1 MASKFGSTILVV
13 AILFF
18 LLTTV
23 SAGLRPERFAER
35 LGMKIVNAGGTN
47 EVYAQYA
54 GFFLAAAIVC
64 LIAVL
69 GQIPRAAAY
78 ILLVAIFGGL
88 LAGRA
93 FSLIANGGM
102 AGFTPTIVSLYA
114 IDTIGLLVAGA
125 AYAFDR
131 A

>member
-1 MASKFGSTILVV
+1 MASKFGSIILIV

-23 SAGLRPERFAER
+23 SAGVRPERFAQQ
-35 LGMKIVNAGGTN
+35 LGMRIENAGGIN
-47 EVYAQYA
+47 EIYAQYA

-64 LIAVL
+64 LIALL
-69 GQIPRAAAY
+69 GQIPRVAAY
-78 ILLVAIFGGL
+78 IMLIAIFGGL

-93 FSLIANGGM
+93 FSLIANGGV
-102 AGFTPTIVSLYA
+102 AGFTPMIVSLYA
-114 IDTIGLLVAGA
+114 IDAIGLLVAA
-125 AYAFDR
+125 TAYAFDR

>member
-1 MASKFGSTILVV
+1 MASKFGSTILIV

-23 SAGLRPERFAER
+23 SASVRPERFAER

-64 LIAVL
+64 LIALL
-69 GQIPRAAAY
+69 GQISRAAAY
-78 ILLVAIFGGL
+78 IMLVAIFGGL

-114 IDTIGLLVAGA
+114 IDAIGLVLA
-125 AYAFDR
+125 ATAYVFDR

>member
-1 MASKFGSTILVV
+1 MASKFGSIILVV

-23 SAGLRPERFAER
+23 SAGVRPERFAEQ

-47 EVYAQYA
+47 EIYAQYA

-64 LIAVL
+64 LIALL
-69 GQIPRAAAY
+69 GHIPRAAAY
-78 ILLVAIFGGL
+78 IMLIAIFGGL

-93 FSLIANGGM
+93 FSLMANGGIT
-102 AGFTPTIVSLYA
+102 GFTPTIVSLYA
-114 IDTIGLLVAGA
+114 IDAIGLLVAA
-125 AYAFDR
+125 TAYAFDR

>member
-1 MASKFGSTILVV
+1 MTSKFGSIILVV

-23 SAGLRPERFAER
+23 SAGVRPERFAEQ
-35 LGMKIVNAGGTN
+35 LGLKTVNAGGTN
-47 EVYAQYA
+47 EIYAQYA
-54 GFFLAAAIVC
+54 GFFLAAAILC
-64 LIAVL
+64 LIALL

-78 ILLVAIFGGL
+78 IMLIAIFGGL

-93 FSLIANGGM
+93 FSLMANGGIT
-102 AGFTPTIVSLYA
+102 GFTPTIVSLYA
-114 IDTIGLLVAGA
+114 IDAIGLLVAA
-125 AYAFDR
+125 TAYAFDR